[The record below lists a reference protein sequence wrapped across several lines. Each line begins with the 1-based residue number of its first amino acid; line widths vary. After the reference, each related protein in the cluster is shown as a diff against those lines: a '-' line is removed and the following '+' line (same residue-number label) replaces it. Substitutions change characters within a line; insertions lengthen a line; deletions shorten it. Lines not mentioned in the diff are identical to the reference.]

1 MSGVN
6 ELLNEYSTCTKT
18 LIASAF
24 VVTHCS
30 VDTLNDNKIL
40 KELKTLYVSNLVKI
54 FVDLY

>member
-1 MSGVN
+1 MSDVN
-6 ELLNEYSTCTKT
+6 KLLDKFSTSTKT

-24 VVTHCS
+24 IVSYCS

-40 KELKTLYVSNLVKI
+40 KELKSLYVSNLVKI